1 MMNHIFHRDNCRLCA
16 SKDLGLVLRLSPTP
30 LADSYIPNELVDVA
44 QPSYP
49 LDLYLCKNCGL
60 SQLLDIVNPGI
71 IYRDY
76 IYVTTSSMGLNSHFK
91 GYVDEVIARIKPAK
105 GSRVVDI
112 GSNDGTL
119 LRCFKE
125 RGMEVLGIE
134 PAKEIAENAMKS
146 GIETWPCFFSSEVA
160 KKIINE
166 RAPANIIT
174 MNNLMAN
181 IDDLTDMIKGVR
193 HLLAPDGV
201 FIFES
206 FYLADLIQ
214 NMVFDFIYHEHL
226 SCFSVKP
233 LEVFFR
239 NNDMELIDALRVPT
253 KGGSIRYAVQL
264 AGGPRKVS
272 ERVAKLMNFEK
283 DLGIQQPEIFK
294 HFASRIENLKNG
306 NMIFLNDL
314 KSKGATIAGFGA
326 SATTTTLL
334 YHFQMAD
341 LFSFIVDDNQAKQN
355 TFSPG
360 CHIPVLSSDAIYER
374 KPDYVVILAWRYYEP
389 IINKHQKFL
398 NQGGQFIVPLPE
410 FKLIGPTKRAVSN
423 S

>member
-1 MMNHIFHRDNCRLCA
+1 MNDIFHRDDCRFCA
-16 SKDLGLVLRLSPTP
+16 SKDLERVLKLSPTP
-30 LADSYIPNELVDVA
+30 LADSYIPSELVGVP

-49 LDLYLCKNCGL
+49 LDLYLCRNCGL
-60 SQLLDIVNPGI
+60 SQLLDIVNPEI

-91 GYVDEVIARIKPAK
+91 GYVDEVIARINPAK

-119 LRCFKE
+119 LQCFKE
-125 RGMEVLGIE
+125 KGMEVLGIE
-134 PAKEIAENAMKS
+134 PAKEIAKNAMKS
-146 GIETWPCFFSSEVA
+146 GIETWPCFFNSEVA
-160 KKIINE
+160 RKIVNE

-206 FYLADLIQ
+206 FYLADLVQ

-233 LEVFFR
+233 LEIFFR
-239 NNDMELIDALRVPT
+239 NNGMELIDVLRIPT
-253 KGGSIRYAVQL
+253 KGGSIRYTVQL

-272 ERVAKLMNFEK
+272 GQVTRLMHFEK
-283 DLGIQQPEIFK
+283 DLGIQQPEVFK
-294 HFASRIENLKNG
+294 HFARRIENLKND
-306 NMIFLNDL
+306 NMNFLNDL
-314 KSKGATIAGFGA
+314 KSKGKTIAGFGA
-326 SATTTTLL
+326 SATTTTLV

-341 LFSFIVDDNQAKQN
+341 LLSFIVDDNQAKQN

-360 CHIPVLSSDAIYER
+360 CHIPILPSNAIYER

-389 IINKHQKFL
+389 IINKHQEFL
-398 NQGGQFIVPLPE
+398 NQGGQFIIPLPE
-410 FKLIGPTKRAVSN
+410 FKLIESAKRVVSN
-423 S
+423 F